1 MAIAICSQHKKRT
14 VPISKSSN
22 DEFSNL
28 TSNTC
33 TPEFLDLAINGWEAF
48 KKASAT

>member
-1 MAIAICSQHKKRT
+1 VQ
-14 VPISKSSN
+14 ISKSSN

-48 KKASAT
+48 RNFNAI